1 MSRRERAVRVSLAA
15 VGTAIIISLLR
26 GSFWTV
32 SMLWEIAF
40 WIAVFAALSLFDDFF
55 THRRRAKRL

>member
-1 MSRRERAVRVSLAA
+1 MSRREQATRVVLAG
-15 VGTAIIISLLR
+15 VGTATVVSLIR

-40 WIAVFAALSLFDDFF
+40 WIVLFAGLSVIDDFYK
-55 THRRRAKRL
+55 RRRTAKGL